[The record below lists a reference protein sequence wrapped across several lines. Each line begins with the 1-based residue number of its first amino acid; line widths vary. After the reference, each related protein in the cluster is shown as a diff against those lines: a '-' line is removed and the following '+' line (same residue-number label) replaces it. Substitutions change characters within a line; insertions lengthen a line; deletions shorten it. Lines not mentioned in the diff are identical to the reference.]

1 MFSGN
6 MASRLICSLIL
17 CLALGMASTYIIEDS
32 YQDKTTMEDMERAQ
46 IEKLARNMLKQE
58 EEDITHL
65 AKEEELDLH
74 EDIQEDAHSFLEE
87 VAKNLTA
94 ECKRLHVRKI
104 SHKEEK
110 LEACK
115 KYYQAYQHGDKS
127 IASDEKLHEA
137 QKSEKCS
144 ACVLEK
150 LCARRDVRDELRIN
164 ANLPE

>member
-17 CLALGMASTYIIEDS
+17 CLVLDMASTYIIEDS

-46 IEKLARNMLKQE
+46 LEKLASNMLKQE
-58 EEDITHL
+58 EKDTTHL
-65 AKEEELDLH
+65 AKEKELHLH

-87 VAKNLTA
+87 VAKNLTI
-94 ECKRLHVRKI
+94 ECNTTHVKKI
-104 SHKEEK
+104 SHEKEK

-115 KYYQAYQHGDKS
+115 KHYQAYQHGDKS
-127 IASDEKLHEA
+127 IASDEKLNEA
-137 QKSEKCS
+137 MKSEKCS

-150 LCARRDVRDELRIN
+150 MCARRDVRDELRID
-164 ANLPE
+164 ANWNE